1 METLENIDYIQ
12 QKRWF
17 MGKDRGISFIKKID
31 TVEIGGT
38 NLYILEVFFDNN
50 TQDIYVVLDD
60 EEHIGRFLEEA
71 FAGKSLHNIFLGEQG
86 YFTFKVLT
94 PIERGAMRNAKNLA
108 GEQSNSSFIVPGKFF
123 FKLYRRIQAGT
134 HPELEILKH
143 LNDANFP
150 NTPKICGTCSY
161 KSDSGETYTL
171 GILEELVSDSMDAW
185 NYFNKEMDA
194 LKAQEMGIAT
204 AEFHNAL
211 KTLPGTGESGEEP
224 PFDRLEELLDSTEIN
239 TPEMDKLKRKL
250 PSLRKSFAS
259 MMESQKKMLENGKM
273 PRELSPQRIHG
284 DLHLGQILIS
294 SSPRAAESIKI
305 IDFEGEPSRN
315 MSFRRRLRSPV
326 ADIAGVIRSFDY
338 AENTSKKDASK
349 AKEAFLEAYAE
360 TSGIPLE
367 VLVNAI
373 KPYILAKA
381 IYEACYELEFR
392 PDWFWIPA
400 SYLLNLR
407 A

>member
-1 METLENIDYIQ
+1 MKKVLRTIGALLLTTALV
-12 QKRWF
+12 
-17 MGKDRGISFIKKID
+17 ISLIPVSD
-31 TVEIGGT
+31 VEASSTSDFQMDGNKLVKYVGT
-38 NLYILEVFFDNN
+38 ADVVSIPDDVLYIA
-50 TQDIYVVLDD
+50 
-60 EEHIGRFLEEA
+60 EEA

-211 KTLPGTGESGEEP
+211 KTLPGTEESGEEP
-224 PFDRLEELLDSTEIN
+224 PFDRLEELLASTEI
-239 TPEMDKLKRKL
+239 
-250 PSLRKSFAS
+250 
-259 MMESQKKMLENGKM
+259 
-273 PRELSPQRIHG
+273 
-284 DLHLGQILIS
+284 LI
-294 SSPRAAESIKI
+294 
-305 IDFEGEPSRN
+305 
-315 MSFRRRLRSPV
+315 
-326 ADIAGVIRSFDY
+326 
-338 AENTSKKDASK
+338 
-349 AKEAFLEAYAE
+349 
-360 TSGIPLE
+360 
-367 VLVNAI
+367 
-373 KPYILAKA
+373 
-381 IYEACYELEFR
+381 
-392 PDWFWIPA
+392 
-400 SYLLNLR
+400 
-407 A
+407 